1 VIAGALTLR
10 AGGRAAARA
19 LALVATVLLA
29 GCATTSMRGD
39 PFEPAN
45 RVAFDVHE
53 AIDGAII
60 RPAIQVYVDYTPEPV
75 RRVVSNFFGNID
87 DLYSAIN
94 SALQGK
100 PDDFGNS
107 LGRVMVNTGFGLGG
121 LIDIASEAGIPK
133 VDEDFGQTFGVWGIP
148 QGPYLFVP
156 LFGPSTFRDGT
167 GFLIRAFTT
176 PTGFIPDIPVRNVV
190 WGMAWVNENA
200 LIVGTSKLVE
210 QAALDRYTFVRR
222 AYLQRREYLVRD
234 GKPAPETEDE

>member
-1 VIAGALTLR
+1 MNACRNPHGRRAVAVARLAVLLT
-10 AGGRAAARA
+10 A
-19 LALVATVLLA
+19 VVLA
-29 GCATTSMRGD
+29 GCAAAPMRGD

-53 AIDGAII
+53 AIDNAVV
-60 RPAIQVYVDYTPEPV
+60 RPAIQAYVDYTPELV
-75 RRVVSNFFGNID
+75 RRGVSNFFANID
-87 DLYSAIN
+87 DLYSALN

-107 LGRVMVNTGFGLGG
+107 LGRVMVNTGFGLAG
-121 LIDIASEAGIPK
+121 LIDIASDAGIPK
-133 VDEDFGQTFGVWGIP
+133 SNEDFGQTFGVWGIP

-167 GFLIRAFTT
+167 GFLIRAYTT
-176 PTGFIPDIPVRNVV
+176 PTGFIPDVPLRNVI
-190 WGMAWVNENA
+190 WGVAWVNENA
-200 LIVGTSKLVE
+200 LVVGTSKLVE

-234 GKPAPETEDE
+234 GRPAPEPEDE

>member
-1 VIAGALTLR
+1 MRTVR
-10 AGGRAAARA
+10 RRWRA
-19 LALVATVLLA
+19 LAVLLTAVLLA
-29 GCATTSMRGD
+29 GCAATPTRGD

-53 AIDGAII
+53 AIDNAVV
-60 RPAIQVYVDYTPEPV
+60 RPAIQAYVDYTPELV
-75 RRVVSNFFGNID
+75 RRGVSNFFGNID
-87 DLYSAIN
+87 DLYSALN

-121 LIDIASEAGIPK
+121 LIDIASDAGIPK
-133 VDEDFGQTFGVWGIP
+133 ATRTSAR
-148 QGPYLFVP
+148 
-156 LFGPSTFRDGT
+156 PSASGASRRGRTCSCRCSDRRRSAT
-167 GFLIRAFTT
+167 ARASSSARTRRRPASF
-176 PTGFIPDIPVRNVV
+176 PTCRVRNVI

-200 LIVGTSKLVE
+200 QVVGTSKLVE

-234 GKPAPETEDE
+234 GKPAPEPEDE

>member
-1 VIAGALTLR
+1 MNAR
-10 AGGRAAARA
+10 AGIRA
-19 LALVATVLLA
+19 LALRAVALFAAGLLA
-29 GCATTSMRGD
+29 GCAAAPMRGD

-53 AIDGAII
+53 AIDSNVV
-60 RPAIQVYVDYTPEPV
+60 RPAIQAYVDYTPELV
-75 RRVVSNFFGNID
+75 RRGVSNFFANID
-87 DLYSAIN
+87 DMYSALN

-133 VDEDFGQTFGVWGIP
+133 ADEDFGQTFGVWGIP

-167 GFLIRAFTT
+167 GFLIRAFST
-176 PTGFIPDIPVRNVV
+176 PTGYIPDVPLRNVV
-190 WGMAWVNENA
+190 WGAAWVNENA
-200 LIVGTSKLVE
+200 LVVGTSKVVE

-222 AYLQRREYLVRD
+222 SYLQRREYLVRD
-234 GKPAPETEDE
+234 GKPVPETEEE

>member
-1 VIAGALTLR
+1 VNAR
-10 AGGRAAARA
+10 AGIRA
-19 LALVATVLLA
+19 LALRAVALFAAGLLA
-29 GCATTSMRGD
+29 GCAAAPMRGD

-53 AIDGAII
+53 AIDSNVV
-60 RPAIQVYVDYTPEPV
+60 RPAIQAYVDYTPELV
-75 RRVVSNFFGNID
+75 RRGVSNFFANID
-87 DLYSAIN
+87 DMYSALN

-133 VDEDFGQTFGVWGIP
+133 ADEDFGQTFGVWGIP

-167 GFLIRAFTT
+167 GFLIRAFST
-176 PTGFIPDIPVRNVV
+176 PTGYIPDVPLRNVV
-190 WGMAWVNENA
+190 WGAAWVNENA
-200 LIVGTSKLVE
+200 LVVGTSKVVE

-222 AYLQRREYLVRD
+222 SYLQRREYLVRD
-234 GKPAPETEDE
+234 GKPVPETEEE

>member
-1 VIAGALTLR
+1 MNAR
-10 AGGRAAARA
+10 AGIRA
-19 LALVATVLLA
+19 LALRAVALFAAGLLA
-29 GCATTSMRGD
+29 GCAAAPMRGD

-45 RVAFDVHE
+45 RVAFDVHD
-53 AIDGAII
+53 AIDSNVV
-60 RPAIQVYVDYTPEPV
+60 RPAIQAYVDYTPELV
-75 RRVVSNFFGNID
+75 RRGVSNFFANID
-87 DLYSAIN
+87 DMYSALN

-133 VDEDFGQTFGVWGIP
+133 ADEDFGQTFGVWGIP

-167 GFLIRAFTT
+167 GFLIRAFST
-176 PTGFIPDIPVRNVV
+176 PTGYIPDVPLRNVV
-190 WGMAWVNENA
+190 WGAAWVNENA
-200 LIVGTSKLVE
+200 LVVGTSKVVE

-222 AYLQRREYLVRD
+222 SYLQRREYLVRD
-234 GKPAPETEDE
+234 GKPVPETEEE